1 MSAGSL
7 GTSTCVLAPPESLTP
22 LPRKPLFVM
31 EPINRHSLENYAER
45 HRADFD
51 LHEPRPELWAAI
63 EKQLHGDSASAEL
76 PRMTIVTTPAAPVA
90 PAPAPPAAPQLRVQK
105 NERWQRYGIAAAL
118 LALVVAAGL
127 GEAWKS
133 QHAPDL
139 ASQTTE
145 VTTSTTDATLYLG
158 PESNVLAASQG
169 GADVDARLDTA
180 VHGMERYYIAQLTD
194 RKSQLSQLAPEATA
208 ECTRELAGL
217 DSSYQQLK
225 RELPRHPQPEVV
237 LTAMNRNLQIRLD
250 ILDRQLQQ
258 HGDDHEDLA
267 GTTAASEYALADSR
281 SLADNT
287 FRRNG
292 H

>member
-1 MSAGSL
+1 
-7 GTSTCVLAPPESLTP
+7 
-22 LPRKPLFVM
+22 M

-45 HRADFD
+45 HRAEFD

-63 EKQLHGDSASAEL
+63 EKQLHGESTPAEL
-76 PRMTIVTTPAAPVA
+76 PRMTIVTTPTAPAAPIAVA
-90 PAPAPPAAPQLRVQK
+90 ELPAAPQLRVQK
-105 NERWQRYGIAAAL
+105 SERWQRYGLAAAL

-133 QHAPDL
+133 KHAPDL
-139 ASQTTE
+139 ASQPTE
-145 VTTSTTDATLYLG
+145 VTTTAADAALYLG
-158 PESNVLAASQG
+158 PEANVLTASQV

-194 RKSQLSQLAPEATA
+194 RKTQLSQLAPDATA
-208 ECTRELAGL
+208 EWARELVGL

-258 HGDDHEDLA
+258 HGDGRENLA
-267 GTTAASEYALADSR
+267 GTTAGGEYVLADSR
-281 SLADNT
+281 LADNN

-292 H
+292 R